1 MVHAIK
7 VALSKEFLRGKDKL
21 YILMEARMK
30 VNGIKATVME
40 TVSYAFLMV
49 LNTMV
54 YGAREDITEKVF
66 T

>member
-7 VALSKEFLRGKDKL
+7 VALSKEFRSGKDKL
-21 YILMEARMK
+21 YILMEALMK
-30 VNGIKATVME
+30 VYGIKATVME